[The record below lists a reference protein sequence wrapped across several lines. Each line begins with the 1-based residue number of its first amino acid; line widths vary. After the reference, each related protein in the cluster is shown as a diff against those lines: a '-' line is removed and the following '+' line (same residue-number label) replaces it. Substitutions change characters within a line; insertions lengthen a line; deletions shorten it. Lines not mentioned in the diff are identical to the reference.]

1 VVRAFSKIQY
11 FSQTAAYKFVVQFPR
26 FWGLKAPGG
35 FMEDRALESSSTAT
49 SSAARP
55 HEGRNVW
62 VLTAY
67 GIAGLAFFGVLMY
80 FFSSYVTQ

>member
-1 VVRAFSKIQY
+1 
-11 FSQTAAYKFVVQFPR
+11 
-26 FWGLKAPGG
+26 
-35 FMEDRALESSSTAT
+35 MENRALQNTSTT
-49 SSAARP
+49 NTGTVRP

-67 GIAGLAFFGVLMY
+67 GIAGLAVFGVLMY

>member
-1 VVRAFSKIQY
+1 
-11 FSQTAAYKFVVQFPR
+11 
-26 FWGLKAPGG
+26 
-35 FMEDRALESSSTAT
+35 MEDRALESSSTAT

>member
-1 VVRAFSKIQY
+1 
-11 FSQTAAYKFVVQFPR
+11 
-26 FWGLKAPGG
+26 
-35 FMEDRALESSSTAT
+35 MENRALENTSTT
-49 SSAARP
+49 NTTTRRP

-67 GIAGLAFFGVLMY
+67 GIAGLAVFGVLMY